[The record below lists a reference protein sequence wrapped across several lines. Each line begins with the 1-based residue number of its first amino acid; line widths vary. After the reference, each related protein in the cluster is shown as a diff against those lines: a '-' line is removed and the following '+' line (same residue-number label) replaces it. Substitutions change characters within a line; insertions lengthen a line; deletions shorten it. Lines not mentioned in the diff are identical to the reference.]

1 MKFKIKLEIMAFV
14 MILSVCSVF
23 AQDSQALHITTSVC
37 DDANSVAMTGPW
49 WGWDPN
55 SGPVAADNGDGTW
68 TFTFDPAPTDNLEY
82 LLVVDGVQEDLVAA
96 GAASDDW
103 SCTPITDYLS
113 YANRQWTAGSGD
125 VSNVYGTCSS
135 ECPTPAEVV
144 GCLDANA
151 DNYNAEAT
159 VQGFDQWGNIACN
172 YSSCDDIPDAEGCM
186 YAENYSAFHAD
197 FTAANCEQYG
207 GTACVEVVVDLGP
220 TEQVLNLPLG
230 WSMFSTYMTNDAMA
244 IDVMLAPIVEYI
256 VIAKNYLG
264 SAYLPEWGFNG
275 IGDVLTG
282 QAYQIKT
289 TEALDLTVSGDYML
303 PEENPIDLVAG
314 WNMIGYLRLDGA
326 PADLVLGDLV
336 ANDNV
341 VIAKDY
347 NGNAYLPE
355 WNFNGIGNLEP
366 GMGYQIKTNT
376 PGILNFSSNDE
387 SYRLSEMEI
396 VVNNVAH
403 FSKVAPTDNNMTV
416 VIEDAAWD
424 VLPTEGSEVA
434 AFDKAGNLIGS
445 AIYSSPVTVLTVWG
459 DDATTSSKDGLELA
473 EVGSFKVWTS
483 GTVRD
488 FTVAE
493 WSEGSASYNVDAINV
508 ASIIESNIELADLNS
523 SDRVLVKVINVLGQE
538 VYLGDDTFKGTVLFK
553 VYDDGSVE
561 KFVN

>member
-1 MKFKIKLEIMAFV
+1 
-14 MILSVCSVF
+14 
-23 AQDSQALHITTSVC
+23 
-37 DDANSVAMTGPW
+37 
-49 WGWDPN
+49 
-55 SGPVAADNGDGTW
+55 
-68 TFTFDPAPTDNLEY
+68 
-82 LLVVDGVQEDLVAA
+82 
-96 GAASDDW
+96 
-103 SCTPITDYLS
+103 
-113 YANRQWTAGSGD
+113 
-125 VSNVYGTCSS
+125 
-135 ECPTPAEVV
+135 
-144 GCLDANA
+144 
-151 DNYNAEAT
+151 
-159 VQGFDQWGNIACN
+159 
-172 YSSCDDIPDAEGCM
+172 M
-186 YAENYSAFHAD
+186 YAENYSAFNAD

-244 IDVMLAPIVEYI
+244 VDVMLAPIVEYI

-326 PADLVLGDLV
+326 PADLVLADLV

-376 PGILNFSSNDE
+376 PGILHFSSNDE